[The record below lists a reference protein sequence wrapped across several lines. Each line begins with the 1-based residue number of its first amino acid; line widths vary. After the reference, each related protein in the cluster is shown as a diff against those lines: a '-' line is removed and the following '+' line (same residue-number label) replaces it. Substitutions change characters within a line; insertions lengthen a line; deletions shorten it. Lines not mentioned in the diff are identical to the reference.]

1 MTMELTRKAE
11 YAVRGMLYLAKL
23 KEGQSAMIDEIAKA
37 MQAPRTFLA
46 KILQELALKGLI
58 KSYKGQGGGFALAR
72 PAECITLGE
81 IVEAIE
87 GPIMPNT
94 CLMGEGVCTFQKT
107 CPVHPV
113 WRRVQTVTKGILEE
127 VSLKALSRGV

>member
-1 MTMELTRKAE
+1 MELTRKAE

-23 KEGQSAMIDEIAKA
+23 EEGQSAMIDEIAKA
-37 MQAPRTFLA
+37 MLAPRTFLA

-58 KSYKGQGGGFALAR
+58 KSHKGQGGGFALAR

-94 CLMGEGVCTFQKT
+94 CLMGEGSCTFQTT

-113 WRRVQTVTKGILEE
+113 WRRLQAVTKGILEE
-127 VSLKALSRGV
+127 VSLKALSRGA